1 MSGDERERTTGAVR
15 TRPNGRIKP
24 HPATILQ
31 TAGFRSVFHANAC
44 IRALALADG
53 DAAAYVTRP
62 RLLRERKIAV
72 LPVVS
77 LLSTA
82 RQTLARACLA
92 LATVAGWLASAAVHA
107 TTAPVRGA
115 AAATA
120 AATPPAAGSLL
131 GELVAILFPLA
142 LVVLLLLAILFGV
155 RRRFGL
161 SSRDAPVSV
170 LQILPLGPRE
180 RMVLVKTRAGR
191 VLALGVSGQSVAYLT
206 ELTAQD
212 VAVPAADSDRESDAA
227 LRDADG
233 PAIHPHWAM
242 ALARRMQRR

>member
-1 MSGDERERTTGAVR
+1 MQTIESGPLHLPTTIQLRTL
-15 TRPNGRIKP
+15 RI
-24 HPATILQ
+24 
-31 TAGFRSVFHANAC
+31 
-44 IRALALADG
+44 
-53 DAAAYVTRP
+53 P
-62 RLLRERKIAV
+62 RLFRATATLAV
-72 LPVVS
+72 PRAVS
-77 LLSTA
+77 LLDLTPA
-82 RQTLARACLA
+82 RGQSPARLHACVLLIAGLGWSLSA
-92 LATVAGWLASAAVHA
+92 LA

-120 AATPPAAGSLL
+120 ATAPTATSFL
-131 GELVAILFPLA
+131 GELLAILFPLA

-212 VAVPAADSDRESDAA
+212 VAVPASEPAGDSDAA
-227 LRDADG
+227 LQDSDA
-233 PAIHPHWAM
+233 PAFHPHWAM